1 MNENRK
7 DKKWVTK
14 AIIIFIAF
22 LLVLTF
28 FSNTIM
34 NLFIPKVVGKKTY
47 RGNLSYTNNSTAVV
61 EPVNKYKVETIA
73 GRKVDRVLVTDYD
86 EVKKDDVLITLTP
99 VEDRSA
105 LDALKKELQG
115 LQREEECA
123 ARTPSGTDYA
133 SLRSSVSRAQ
143 YQLKEAKEELAA
155 ARSKKDK
162 ISTAQK
168 IIDKN
173 QKNLPSLTSE
183 VQQASATVEDLN
195 KKIDEVASEIE
206 TRQKRI
212 DEIKPPEGA
221 VPDPE
226 IAEEI
231 TRLEEEILTRRTK
244 KDELSKQLTSA
255 VKRLENA
262 SSNLSDCNE
271 AIAEAQKA
279 LQEAEGLPSV
289 SSAKV
294 NYEEAQAALQ
304 SAKKTLSDAQ
314 ANDGIARDRARDA
327 SEERKS
333 QIAALKIKI
342 EELENSYEVNELR
355 APVEGTVF
363 AVTVADGDDMEEGTV
378 LVVIPKNTE
387 YTVTFRFDAE
397 SVKNLTPG
405 MSIATDTY
413 WVESCKI
420 LSIKSDPDNP
430 REKRL
435 VKCMIKADVVYPG
448 ESVTGILGKNNS
460 EYECLIMSGAV
471 YEDNGGSFVYAIDE
485 SRSPLGN
492 HYQVRRVDVV
502 VLATDGAVS
511 AISGEGLDSV
521 LIVVRSEEPLEDGQR
536 VRLEDYS
543 GK

>member
-1 MNENRK
+1 MNGNRK
-7 DKKWVTK
+7 DRKWVTK
-14 AIIIFIAF
+14 AIIVFIAV

-61 EPVNKYKVETIA
+61 EPVNRYKVEAIA

-86 EVKKDDVLITLTP
+86 EVKKDDVLLTLEP

-105 LDALKKELQG
+105 LDALKKELQD
-115 LQREEECA
+115 LQREEEYA

-133 SLRSSVSRAQ
+133 SLRSNVSRAQ
-143 YQLKEAKEELAA
+143 YQLNEAKEELAQ
-155 ARSKKDK
+155 ARNKKDK

-173 QKNLPSLTSE
+173 QKNLPSLTAE

-206 TRQKRI
+206 SRQKRI
-212 DEIKPPEGA
+212 NEIEPPEGA
-221 VPDPE
+221 EPDPE

-231 TRLEEEILTRRTK
+231 TRLEEEILTRKTK

-255 VKRLENA
+255 VKRLEDA
-262 SSNLSDCNE
+262 SSKLSDCNE

-314 ANDGIARDRARDA
+314 ANDGIARDKARDA

-448 ESVTGILGKNNS
+448 ESVTGILGKTDS

-471 YEDNGGSFVYAIDE
+471 FEDNGGSFVYVIDE
-485 SRSPLGN
+485 TRSPFGN
-492 HYQVRRVDVV
+492 RYQVRRVDVD

-521 LIVVRSEEPLEDGQR
+521 LIVVRSEEPLENGQR